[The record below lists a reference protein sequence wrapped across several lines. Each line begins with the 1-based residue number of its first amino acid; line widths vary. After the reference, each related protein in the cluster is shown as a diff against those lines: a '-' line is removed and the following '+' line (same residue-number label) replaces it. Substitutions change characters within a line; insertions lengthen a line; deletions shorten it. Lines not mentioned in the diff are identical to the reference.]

1 VALVLRWRLLE
12 IEDGWIAGILW
23 QIGSCKSAMLTTQI
37 ELPMEKIAEFCR
49 RWKIAR
55 LEVFG
60 SVLRDDF
67 RRESDVDFLYTFA
80 PEARWGWDI
89 VTMEEE
95 LSALLQR
102 PVDLVS
108 REAVASSRNWIRREQ
123 ILSSAHEIYSA

>member
-1 VALVLRWRLLE
+1 MPTIQIDLPT
-12 IEDGWIAGILW
+12 DQIAD
-23 QIGSCKSAMLTTQI
+23 
-37 ELPMEKIAEFCR
+37 FCR

-67 RRESDVDFLYTFA
+67 RPDSDLDFLYTFA
-80 PEARWGWDI
+80 PDTHWGWDI

-95 LSALLQR
+95 LSALLER

-108 REAVASSRNWIRREQ
+108 RQAVAGSRNWIPPRADPFLRP
-123 ILSSAHEIYSA
+123 